1 MPSTDSFR
9 TIHFDIISLFPEMF
23 EGPFQESIL
32 DRARQEGLLKVR
44 LHNLRDY
51 TLNKHGKVDDTPF
64 GGGAGLVMNIEPI
77 HRALQAVKKGRPH
90 AHTVVL
96 SPGGKRFDQKK
107 ARELSEK
114 QQVILICG
122 RYEGIDERV
131 AENLADE
138 ELSIGDFVL
147 SGGEIPAMVL
157 VDAVTRLI
165 PGVVGDPASL
175 EEESFENGL
184 LEYPQFTRPRDYNGA
199 EVPQVLVSGD
209 HKKIKDWQRKAALKK
224 TARNRPDLIEQVD
237 LSTEERAMISEA
249 KINETND
256 E

>member
-1 MPSTDSFR
+1 MPSTDSSR

-32 DRARQEGLLKVR
+32 DRAREEGLLDVR

-77 HRALQAVKKGRPH
+77 DRALQAIKQDRPQ
-90 AHTVVL
+90 ALTVLL
-96 SPGGKRFDQKK
+96 SPSGKRFDQKK
-107 ARELSEK
+107 ARELADSN
-114 QQVILICG
+114 QIILICG
-122 RYEGIDERV
+122 RYEGVDERV
-131 AENLADE
+131 AETLVDE
-138 ELSIGDFVL
+138 QLSIGDYVL

-175 EEESFENGL
+175 DEESFENGL
-184 LEYPQFTRPRDYNGA
+184 LEYPQYTRPRDYKGS
-199 EVPQVLVSGD
+199 EVPEVLVSGD
-209 HKKIKDWQRKAALKK
+209 HKKIKEWQRKAALKK
-224 TARNRPDLIEQVD
+224 TARHRPDLLEQ
-237 LSTEERAMISEA
+237 LNLNNEERAMID
-249 KINETND
+249 ETNN